1 MLLDGETDLTSDGTQ
16 SHCTYRIWCTVDD
29 DIRGQKSSHCRHIST
44 TSSIIQ
50 SFLILQTS

>member
-16 SHCTYRIWCTVDD
+16 SHCTYRIWCTVDV

-50 SFLILQTS
+50 SFLILQT